1 MLDKLYK
8 LKGFLEGRK
17 TYLLALTG
25 TVLNI
30 LVIVD
35 PTLLTQSQILKI
47 DGVLVALGGAAL
59 RASVS
64 KI

>member
-1 MLDKLYK
+1 MNKLCK
-8 LKGFLEGRK
+8 LKVFLSGKK
-17 TYLLALTG
+17 TYLLALAG
-25 TVLNI
+25 TILNI

-59 RASVS
+59 RAGINKV
-64 KI
+64 